1 MIRNITVS
9 LLALSLVSFGINLNE
24 AIEYGLKYNTDILY
38 QKLNTKISKEAKKEA
53 FGEFLPQIDFNA
65 NTNVGNVL
73 SIPEDRTNFIFQK
86 GHFSQ
91 WFLGLQQPLFDL
103 PSFYKYKISKDELK
117 AQRYL
122 LTSIKTDVKID
133 IINTYINAL
142 VSKHLIVVD
151 EKEVK
156 DLKRHLYNTK
166 QMYKQGFVALKDILQ
181 TKVKLNQAKEKL
193 AKDEGNYKILLQ
205 KLSNLIGKPVN
216 DVENTGLV
224 SNPLAKYN
232 LNTLIHMA
240 LKNRV
245 ILKYGKALI
254 EKSKNYEHLAKS
266 MYFPQAYV
274 QAKYGYSDEIPGI
287 PYYQDLFSAGI
298 SWKLFSGLQRFHKV
312 HQAFLAFKQSQ
323 TNYRKLEDNVKLQVV
338 SVYEQLKTAE
348 KDMALAHAELKDAK
362 EHYKIA
368 SEKYKVGL
376 GTNTD
381 VMDAE
386 DYLTQARTDVVKSKY
401 YYVLSIYKLIEVVA
415 YEQK

>member
-1 MIRNITVS
+1 
-9 LLALSLVSFGINLNE
+9 
-24 AIEYGLKYNTDILY
+24 
-38 QKLNTKISKEAKKEA
+38 
-53 FGEFLPQIDFNA
+53 
-65 NTNVGNVL
+65 
-73 SIPEDRTNFIFQK
+73 
-86 GHFSQ
+86 
-91 WFLGLQQPLFDL
+91 
-103 PSFYKYKISKDELK
+103 
-117 AQRYL
+117 
-122 LTSIKTDVKID
+122 
-133 IINTYINAL
+133 
-142 VSKHLIVVD
+142 
-151 EKEVK
+151 
-156 DLKRHLYNTK
+156 
-166 QMYKQGFVALKDILQ
+166 
-181 TKVKLNQAKEKL
+181 
-193 AKDEGNYKILLQ
+193 
-205 KLSNLIGKPVN
+205 
-216 DVENTGLV
+216 
-224 SNPLAKYN
+224 
-232 LNTLIHMA
+232 MA